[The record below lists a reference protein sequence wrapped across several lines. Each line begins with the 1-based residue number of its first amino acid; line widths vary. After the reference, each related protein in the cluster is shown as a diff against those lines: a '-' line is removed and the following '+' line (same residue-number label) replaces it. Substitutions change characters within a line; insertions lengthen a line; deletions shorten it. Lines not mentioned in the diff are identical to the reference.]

1 MTNQE
6 AANLLV
12 KEYGKYKALC
22 MEYHQYTYSD
32 IRLSEA
38 VAMAVAFL
46 SKEESG
52 GGD

>member
-22 MEYHQYTYSD
+22 MEYHQHTYAD

-38 VAMAVAFL
+38 VAIAVGAL
-46 SKEESG
+46 SEKNKE
-52 GGD
+52 D

>member
-22 MEYHQYTYSD
+22 MEYHQHTYSD

-38 VAMAVAFL
+38 IAMAVAAL
-46 SKEESG
+46 NKEDNRE
-52 GGD
+52 D